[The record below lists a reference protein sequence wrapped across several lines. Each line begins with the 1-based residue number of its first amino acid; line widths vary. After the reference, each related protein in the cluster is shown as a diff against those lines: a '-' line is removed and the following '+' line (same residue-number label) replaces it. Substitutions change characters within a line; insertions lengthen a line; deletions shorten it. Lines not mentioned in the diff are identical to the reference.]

1 MPVPPKGQV
10 LPRCKFRVAQGQCRK
25 VKMVSKPAYRKCWL
39 VLHDNQCPMGK
50 ESK

>member
-1 MPVPPKGQV
+1 MPVPAKSLK

-39 VLHDNQCPMGK
+39 VLKQGQCPEGRK
-50 ESK
+50 